1 MFYPQQQAQMLVP
14 VLPPIFPII
23 PYMPDNDLFI
33 NSSISTG
40 VPGPAGP
47 PGPQGPPGPSGGPPG
62 PAGEPGT
69 NGADGTNG
77 TNGADGTNGIDGT
90 NGTNGIDGEPGPQ
103 GPPGPSGSV
112 SRNTIV
118 VTEDYTATLTDYYI
132 GVNNNKPVTITLPD
146 DAPKGTEY
154 IIKLQIGAP
163 VGNRKVTVKSGTN
176 IDNVNIIILTNPY
189 EALQV
194 LFQGNWHITNRN

>member
-1 MFYPQQQAQMLVP
+1 MFYPQQAQMLVP

-23 PYMPDNDLFI
+23 PYIPDNDLFI

-40 VPGPAGP
+40 VPGPVGP
-47 PGPQGPPGPSGGPPG
+47 PGPQG
-62 PAGEPGT
+62 EPGT
-69 NGADGTNG
+69 NGT
-77 TNGADGTNGIDGT
+77 
-90 NGTNGIDGEPGPQ
+90 DGEPGPQ
-103 GPPGPSGSV
+103 GNVGPQGEQGPQGEPGPSGSV

-132 GVNNNKPVTITLPD
+132 GVSNDKPVTITLPD

-163 VGNRKVTVKSGTN
+163 VGNRKVTVKSGTQ
-176 IDNVNIIILTNPY
+176 IDNVNTIILTNPY

-194 LFQGNWHITNRN
+194 LFQSSWHITNRN